1 MGFDL
6 TGLGSVFDFA
16 GKVVDKLFPD
26 PVQKAQAQI
35 ELFKLQQSGD
45 LAKFAAETDITK
57 AQIAVNQEE
66 AKSTNMFI
74 AGGRPFIMW
83 VCGVAFAYVSIGE
96 PVARF
101 VLTVLYHYQGAFP
114 VIDTSIT
121 MQVLLGLLGLGV
133 MRTTEK
139 IKGAEGN
146 R

>member
-1 MGFDL
+1 MGFDI
-6 TGLGSVFDFA
+6 TGLGSIFDFA

-26 PVQKAQAQI
+26 PAQKAQAQL
-35 ELFKLQQSGD
+35 ELFKLQQSGE
-45 LAKFAAETDITK
+45 LAKFAAETEITK

-66 AKSTNMFI
+66 AKSTNWFI

-83 VCGVAFAYVSIGE
+83 VCGLAFAYVSLGE
-96 PVARF
+96 PLARF
-101 VLTVLYHYQGAFP
+101 VMTVLYHYQGPYPA
-114 VIDTSIT
+114 IDTTVT

-139 IKGAEGN
+139 LKGAEGN

>member
-26 PVQKAQAQI
+26 PAQKAQAQL
-35 ELFKLQQSGD
+35 ELFKMQQSGE
-45 LAKFAAETDITK
+45 LAKLAAETDIAK

-66 AKSTNMFI
+66 AKSSSLFI

-83 VCGVAFAYVSIGE
+83 ICGFAMAYVSIIE
-96 PVARF
+96 PIARF
-101 VLTVLYHYQGAFP
+101 ISAVWFHYSGAFP
-114 VIDTSIT
+114 AIDTALT
-121 MQVLLGLLGLGV
+121 LQVLLGLLGLGS
-133 MRTTEK
+133 MRTVEK
-139 IKGAEGN
+139 IKGVEGN